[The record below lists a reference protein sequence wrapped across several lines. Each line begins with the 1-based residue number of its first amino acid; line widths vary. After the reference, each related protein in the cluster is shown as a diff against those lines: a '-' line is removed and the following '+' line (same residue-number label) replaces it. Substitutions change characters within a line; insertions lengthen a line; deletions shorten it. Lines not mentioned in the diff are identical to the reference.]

1 MDKMTFLMKLQPRF
15 NQSFIPMLKLNTQ
28 KFWNRRKI
36 SFRIIPVLL
45 FHLMAFSLA
54 AHDGA
59 KQNHIHEVNAKYQ
72 LYQICQ
78 NDIDGYAKKIS
89 GDDITYHSIRVDV
102 RDALISRANTGE
114 MSFELL
120 TSPVPMNNQKKE
132 VTFFYYSDISLNLR
146 EPFDIKVNDRPLL
159 TFLAEEDGTLSILDN
174 PGKGSAEFVLV
185 KRDNVGDG
193 LGAFRLTVPTSF
205 LEKGKQAKISVTGK
219 KKNSNAWFML
229 FKVKDIIPW
238 LSIAAKNEV
247 AFNVKQFNDQLLI
260 DAPKHFHGK
269 SVFVISDGVKSKTS
283 TFKAQGE
290 ISKASV
296 VALPPMKNFQI
307 DFDGEPLD
315 VVFADGNGESSK
327 SELVGSFFYTVHAHQ
342 HNGWN
347 ATMTKLYRPEY
358 FEAYIPFIDSKYEK
372 GLLSMLNSSH
382 QDIAWVDRPEAC
394 IIMRDTLLLT
404 PIIKDAFARDDYGFD
419 IEDGL
424 ILKEYL
430 IRHPEAKDKIA
441 ELLKRKLISVG
452 ASFNCPYEDMYDGED
467 LVRQFYLGKKWV
479 KKTFGGYDSKVYWN
493 VDVPGKT
500 LQMPQILKKSGVD
513 YMVISRHAKGLF
525 HWISPDGSSVFGYSP
540 GHYGNDVVQLSSE
553 VGNQIKYG
561 AEQFIWWSRFYK
573 DTDTYAP
580 LLSDADML
588 PAIDYSNFIE
598 TWNQTSQ
605 ITDHNRQ
612 KKELHLPHMEL
623 MTIDEFMPLAE
634 NKATTADTLR
644 GERPNVWVYIHGPAH
659 HDALTASRRAS
670 KLIPAAEKFSTI
682 AYLLDDQK
690 KPYPHNAFD
699 EAWQAKIYPDHGWG
713 GHDGSITDD
722 LFKENLVKS
731 EVMGDQLLDDA
742 TAFIARRIDMKKA
755 QGIPVV
761 LFNSLSWERTD
772 PVTVKVDLPKGFA
785 SNLEVFS
792 MDGKTIPS
800 QFENTERYG
809 DGSIRATELTF
820 VAKDVPSIG
829 YKTFNIRSSMVSP
842 KQINSTLS
850 ETEYENE
857 FYRVTFE
864 NGGIGQVYDKEL
876 QRNLFKTDQFKVGEI
891 FTLQSVGNGA
901 GEFGKIQQP
910 SLEDFDQ
917 VSKHKA
923 NWKIISNGPVFT
935 TYRLSQPLENVIV
948 EQDVTMFHQLK
959 RVQFENRLR
968 NWDGT
973 LFREFRTAYPVDIE
987 SPLITHEVPF
997 GKVRV
1002 GQDEIHSAGDR
1013 YTPLCKDVH
1022 PRAIMDWISASDN
1035 EMTVML
1041 SSSVAAADWVNPT
1054 NTIDHSL
1061 LQHVLLA
1068 SRTSCHWEGND
1079 YAQQG
1084 NHSYRHIL
1092 TSTAKDDMEGVRLT
1106 KQFNDPLKVIF
1117 HPEQSAKANL
1127 DTENSFFGID
1137 KDHVIIST
1145 IKKAEDGEDI
1155 IVRMYDALG
1164 RSSMIE
1170 LQSAF
1175 DTYQLRKTNI
1185 IEENPTRINEIE
1197 IPAFSIETFQLSV
1210 NK

>member
-1 MDKMTFLMKLQPRF
+1 MAFFIQMQNRFSKSLTPKLKM
-15 NQSFIPMLKLNTQ
+15 NTL
-28 KFWNRRKI
+28 KFWHRKDF
-36 SFRIIPVLL
+36 SLRIISVLL
-45 FHLMAFSLA
+45 FHLIAFSLA
-54 AHDGA
+54 AHEGA
-59 KQNHIHEVNAKYQ
+59 KQNHIHEVNTKYQ

-78 NDIDGYAKKIS
+78 NDIDGYTEKIS

-102 RDALISRANTGE
+102 REALITRANTGE
-114 MSFELL
+114 MAFELL
-120 TSPVPMNNQKKE
+120 TAPVPLEFQQKE

-159 TFLAEEDGTLSILDN
+159 TFLAQEDGSLSILDN
-174 PGKGSAEFVLV
+174 PGKGAAEFVLV

-205 LEKGKQAKISVTGK
+205 LEKGKKAKISVTGK

-229 FKVKDIIPW
+229 FKIENVVQW
-238 LSIAAKNEV
+238 LSKAAHHEV
-247 AFNVKQFNDQLLI
+247 AFNVRQFNDQLLI

-296 VALPPMKNFQI
+296 VAAAPMKDFQI
-307 DFDGEPLD
+307 DFGGDQLEA
-315 VVFADGNGESSK
+315 VFEGANGESSQ
-327 SELVGSFFYTVHAHQ
+327 SELVGPFFYAVHAHQ

-347 ATMTKLYRPEY
+347 ATFTKLYRPEY
-358 FEAYIPFIDSKYEK
+358 FDAYIPFVDTKYEK

-430 IRHPEAKDKIA
+430 IRHPESKDKIA
-441 ELLKRKLISVG
+441 ELLNRKLVSVG
-452 ASFNCPYEDMYDGED
+452 ASFNCPYEDMYAGED

-479 KKTFGGYDSKVYWN
+479 KKNFGGYDSKVYWN

-525 HWISPDGSSVFGYSP
+525 HWESPDGSSVFGYSP

-573 DTDTYAP
+573 GTDTYAP

-598 TWNQTSQ
+598 TWNQTDQ

-634 NKATTADTLR
+634 SKATTADTIR

-670 KLIPAAEKFSTI
+670 RLIPAAEKFSTI

-690 KPYPHNAFD
+690 MPYPHDIFD
-699 EAWQAKIYPDHGWG
+699 EAWHAKIYPDHGWG
-713 GHDGSITDD
+713 GHDGNITDD

-742 TAFIARRIDMKKA
+742 TAFIARRIDMKKVE
-755 QGIPVV
+755 GMPVV
-761 LFNSLSWERTD
+761 LFNSLSWQRTD
-772 PVTVKVDLPKGFA
+772 PVTVKVDLPKGYA
-785 SNLEVFS
+785 SNLEVIS
-792 MDGKTIPS
+792 TDGKTVPS
-800 QFENTERYG
+800 QFEHTERYE
-809 DGSIRATELTF
+809 DGSIRATELIF
-820 VAKDVPSIG
+820 VAEDVPSIG
-829 YKTFNIRSSMVSP
+829 YKTFYIRKAEVAAQQMHL
-842 KQINSTLS
+842 TLS
-850 ETEYENE
+850 DTEYENA
-857 FYRVTFE
+857 FYRVSFE
-864 NGGIGQVYDKEL
+864 NGGIGQVYDKQL
-876 QRNLFKTDQFKVGEI
+876 NRNLFKTDQFKVGEI
-891 FTLQSVGNGA
+891 YTLQSVGNGA
-901 GEFGKIQQP
+901 GEFGRIQQP
-910 SLEDFDQ
+910 SLEDFDH
-917 VSKHKA
+917 VSRYKTA
-923 NWKIISNGPVFT
+923 WKIISNGPVYT
-935 TYRLSQPLENVIV
+935 TYRLSQPMENVIV

-973 LFREFRTAYPVDIE
+973 LFREFRTAYPVNIE

-1041 SSSVAAADWVNPT
+1041 SSSVAAADWVNPK
-1054 NTIDHSL
+1054 NTSDQSL

-1084 NHSYRHIL
+1084 NHSYRHVL
-1092 TSTAKDDMEGVRLT
+1092 TSTSKDDMEGVRLT
-1106 KQFNDPLKVIF
+1106 KQFNDPMKVIF
-1117 HPEQSAKANL
+1117 QPEQSAKANL
-1127 DTENSFFGID
+1127 NAVHSFFGID
-1137 KDHVIIST
+1137 QDNVIIST

-1155 IVRMYDALG
+1155 IVRMYDVLG
-1164 RSSMIE
+1164 RASMVD

-1175 DTYQLRKTNI
+1175 KTHQLRRTNI
-1185 IEENPTRINEIE
+1185 IEENPTSVNAIE
-1197 IPAFSIETFQLSV
+1197 VPAFSIETFQLSV
-1210 NK
+1210 HK